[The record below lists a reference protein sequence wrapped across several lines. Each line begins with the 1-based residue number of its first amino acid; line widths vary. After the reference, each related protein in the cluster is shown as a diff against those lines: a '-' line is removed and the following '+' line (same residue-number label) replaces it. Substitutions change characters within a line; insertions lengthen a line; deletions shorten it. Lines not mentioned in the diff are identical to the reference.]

1 MIATRSLPLP
11 FAADER
17 GGARF
22 SRGQT
27 AAIGFSLAVH
37 AALIGYLAYQKWTP
51 VIEKQDVTPA
61 IVIDNWI
68 DPPKPKPAPA
78 APQSPVKIHQ
88 PVPQPFQPIDTLPT
102 RIIPGDEDITNTLPQ
117 SVTLSG
123 TGDDEGVGVSV
134 GTAQTPVPVIG
145 RPDWIKK
152 PGPKEFARHYP
163 ERAIRRGVSGAAT
176 LDCRVAANGTV
187 NSCRVVD
194 ENPVNYD
201 FGSAA
206 IKLSKYFVMRPRT
219 EDGRPVDGAA
229 VRIPIRFE
237 LGE

>member
-1 MIATRSLPLP
+1 MAALTAPLP

-17 GGARF
+17 GAARL

-51 VIEKQDVTPA
+51 AIEQIIDVPPSVVVQTWRPEPKVVKADPRPA
-61 IVIDNWI
+61 
-68 DPPKPKPAPA
+68 
-78 APQSPVKIHQ
+78 QVKIHQ
-88 PVPQPFQPIDTLPT
+88 PALTSVAPIDSIPVNVT
-102 RIIPGDEDITNTLPQ
+102 PGDIDVWEVPTDFTLGGEDD
-117 SVTLSG
+117 G
-123 TGDDEGVGVSV
+123 TGFEVA
-134 GTAQTPVPVIG
+134 TAAPPIPVIG

-152 PGPKEFARHYP
+152 PGAKEFARHFP
-163 ERAIRRGVSGAAT
+163 ERAIRTGTSGAAT
-176 LDCRVAANGTV
+176 LDCRVAADGHV

-194 ENPVNYD
+194 ETPMDYE

-229 VRIPIRFE
+229 VRIPLRFE
-237 LGE
+237 LGDD